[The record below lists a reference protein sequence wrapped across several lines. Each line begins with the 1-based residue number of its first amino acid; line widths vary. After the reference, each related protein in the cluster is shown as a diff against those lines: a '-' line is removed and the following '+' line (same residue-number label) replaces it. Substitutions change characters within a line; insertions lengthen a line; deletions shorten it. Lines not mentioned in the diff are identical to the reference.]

1 MTPIILY
8 EDNDFLA
15 VNKPSGMIV
24 NRADTTRYEET
35 LQEWVEK
42 YLHLTPDTLKHERDD
57 FINRG
62 GIVHRLDKETSG
74 VILLAKNSESF
85 YNLQSQF
92 KNRTVAKT
100 YTALVHG
107 KVIPEKGE
115 ITAPIGRLPWNR
127 MRFGVVADGR
137 EADTVYEVKEN
148 FTLKNNRHQILSL
161 LSVFP
166 KTGRTH
172 QIRVHMKHINHP
184 VYADYLYA
192 GRKNSRDDRKY
203 LQRLFLHATTIIFH
217 HPTTGE
223 EMTLTAP
230 LPNDLQN
237 FIDEHCERIEKQS

>member
-1 MTPIILY
+1 MQIETLY

-15 VNKPSGMIV
+15 VDKPSGMIV
-24 NRADTTRYEET
+24 NRADTTRYEVT
-35 LQEWVEK
+35 LQEWVEQ
-42 YLHLTPDTLKHERDD
+42 YLHISTDSLKHERDD
-57 FINRG
+57 FVNRG

-74 VILLAKNSESF
+74 VILLAKNSDSF

-107 KVIPEKGE
+107 KVTPKKGE

-127 MRFGVVADGR
+127 MRFGVVPDGR
-137 EADTVYEVKEN
+137 EADTLYDVKEYLV
-148 FTLKNNRHQILSL
+148 LKNNRHEALSL

-184 VYADYLYA
+184 VFADSLYA

-203 LQRLFLHATTIIFH
+203 LQRLFLHASTIIFH
-217 HPTTGE
+217 HPSTDK
-223 EMTLTAP
+223 EMTLTAS
-230 LPNDLQN
+230 LPNEL
-237 FIDEHCERIEKQS
+237 SL